1 MLKKTLNEGTQ
12 FFKGPGKLTKSANIM
27 DTPFA
32 RSLGRRDSALF
43 RRFSEGSSTDLK
55 QAQLYE
61 VVDPHNSLPPPSG
74 GRTRFFNGAGYSIFL
89 DCIRFKYCWPF
100 LRYFE
105 SFKLFRSKKIILCSG
120 SNFAYFAYF

>member
-74 GRTRFFNGAGYSIFL
+74 VGPDYLMVLGTVFFWIVFALNTAGLTYVILKVLKFL
-89 DCIRFKYCWPF
+89 DP
-100 LRYFE
+100 
-105 SFKLFRSKKIILCSG
+105 KK
-120 SNFAYFAYF
+120 